1 MKDARPGQGIS
12 IRVTL
17 TGYKTPCWRPVQ
29 ARTFDHSVS
38 QRGLLASIR
47 IQKSEKDT
55 DKMGSLT
62 DDAEAAH
69 PTFLFFGD
77 SIWPSVLTSLWH
89 SRHQAH
95 DLGSQMMGLG
105 LGSWC
110 VEMVFLQTSEGIPRR
125 NIALS
130 QNSYLEVV

>member
-69 PTFLFFGD
+69 PTFLFFG
-77 SIWPSVLTSLWH
+77 
-89 SRHQAH
+89 
-95 DLGSQMMGLG
+95 SQMMGLG

>member
-17 TGYKTPCWRPVQ
+17 IGYKTPCWRPVQ

-95 DLGSQMMGLG
+95 DLGIGVSSLVLNLLRSSCYGNLSRFSSYDSFRYW
-105 LGSWC
+105 L
-110 VEMVFLQTSEGIPRR
+110 FR
-125 NIALS
+125 NF
-130 QNSYLEVV
+130 EF